1 MSHQSSLIN
10 TSAAEHNIPR
20 SFVRSSTDGSP
31 TYGTVGVEPR
41 DKCTSTSAR
50 VRRFTG
56 FDFSRSC
63 THPGSTRTCSGAC
76 LASWF
81 GNSERP
87 VFGTVSR
94 AFREMLLA
102 LFPFTSSHAGC
113 PIIVLGRGGDSA
125 MPASASA
132 LPCAHLHR
140 PLFCA
145 GMMLTAVPGSTQQVC
160 ARE

>member
-1 MSHQSSLIN
+1 MTRLGLDA
-10 TSAAEHNIPR
+10 SAKEVSPGSKFHTR
-20 SFVRSSTDGSP
+20 LKFSVSVR
-31 TYGTVGVEPR
+31 EPR

-63 THPGSTRTCSGAC
+63 RHPGSTRTCSGAC